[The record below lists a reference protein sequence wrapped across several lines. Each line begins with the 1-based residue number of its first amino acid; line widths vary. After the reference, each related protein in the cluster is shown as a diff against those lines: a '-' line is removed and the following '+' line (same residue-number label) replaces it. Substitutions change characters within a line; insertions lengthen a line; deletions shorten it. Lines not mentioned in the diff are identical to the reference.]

1 MLSRVPSQIG
11 KQSQKSIA
19 VLSALS
25 LQVGPKNFVIGPP
38 SWPPSQSPVSPPS
51 PRKPPPSAA
60 TESVDSLKT
69 SGPLTKPR
77 NSPSI
82 ADALPIATRKL
93 LHARLIKAAVIRMNC
108 LRRYAGILRF
118 GEGMRGQMP
127 SGLTFRNSCV
137 QNFSQCCCMRVEAE
151 FGRGFLPSGS
161 VQRREKHVPVI
172 IRLSLEQMPLEV
184 NGMTGLARKIR
195 MKMRIFC
202 SNAKYSES
210 IYPKIQPSISR
221 PPGGQNADE
230 NDSTEVSDELGIAD
244 DPSGQSG
251 DDTVNSEQLANNEPQ
266 HITTLTATMAIHSS
280 SVDSPG
286 SQPQT
291 DGFDTSL
298 GPSRLHQEQANDDF
312 DNVSS
317 EPIVMATSTSEVSLA
332 FGSSEPF
339 PQLPDQNSDLVENGL
354 QLKRTFSVGLLH
366 VDAEDVVVQIQ
377 QPDLQQSRSQSAD
390 GSNSRTE
397 TLFFN
402 PEMMN
407 QFRGMQDGE
416 ILVED
421 IRQPSFGSKSKQ
433 YAKIEDDV
441 CLVPSHADLQKSGR
455 VPNSTIRNGNEND
468 ASQLP
473 QQNPEVLRVEEP
485 DDDDVSA
492 LREEEII
499 PTRRLATVK
508 HSSPPRNTREHPRNP
523 DDSTDLKRPRGRNC
537 TKAVQAIYGS
547 RQAVET
553 GRSLVTKPGELKQSA
568 VREETP
574 PKTEA
579 PVQNARRNGKE
590 QNNKKNNNENP
601 ELSGNRKLVANS
613 SELDAEVLAYVSREI
628 GHWWL
633 SRNFW
638 KVSAQQA
645 VLAIILF
652 LAWYVMGFEEII
664 EVGLGS
670 GEKPLV
676 LQLAFLLATVLYPAV
691 LISVGKSGSNI
702 YWNHF
707 VSIAF
712 VFLGI
717 SAETRFQRIRGQLSD
732 QNNWAPPN

>member
-82 ADALPIATRKL
+82 ADALPIATRKP
-93 LHARLIKAAVIRMNC
+93 AVIRMNC
-108 LRRYAGILRF
+108 LRRYVGILRF

-161 VQRREKHVPVI
+161 VQRR
-172 IRLSLEQMPLEV
+172 
-184 NGMTGLARKIR
+184 
-195 MKMRIFC
+195 
-202 SNAKYSES
+202 
-210 IYPKIQPSISR
+210 
-221 PPGGQNADE
+221 
-230 NDSTEVSDELGIAD
+230 
-244 DPSGQSG
+244 
-251 DDTVNSEQLANNEPQ
+251 ANNEPQ

-298 GPSRLHQEQANDDF
+298 GPRRLHQERANDDF

-339 PQLPDQNSDLVENGL
+339 PRLPDQNSDLVENGL

-366 VDAEDVVVQIQ
+366 VDAEDVVVRIQ
-377 QPDLQQSRSQSAD
+377 QPDLQQSRSQSAE

-421 IRQPSFGSKSKQ
+421 IRQPSFGSKSK
-433 YAKIEDDV
+433 
-441 CLVPSHADLQKSGR
+441 
-455 VPNSTIRNGNEND
+455 
-468 ASQLP
+468 
-473 QQNPEVLRVEEP
+473 
-485 DDDDVSA
+485 
-492 LREEEII
+492 
-499 PTRRLATVK
+499 
-508 HSSPPRNTREHPRNP
+508 
-523 DDSTDLKRPRGRNC
+523 
-537 TKAVQAIYGS
+537 
-547 RQAVET
+547 
-553 GRSLVTKPGELKQSA
+553 
-568 VREETP
+568 
-574 PKTEA
+574 
-579 PVQNARRNGKE
+579 
-590 QNNKKNNNENP
+590 
-601 ELSGNRKLVANS
+601 
-613 SELDAEVLAYVSREI
+613 
-628 GHWWL
+628 
-633 SRNFW
+633 
-638 KVSAQQA
+638 
-645 VLAIILF
+645 
-652 LAWYVMGFEEII
+652 
-664 EVGLGS
+664 
-670 GEKPLV
+670 
-676 LQLAFLLATVLYPAV
+676 
-691 LISVGKSGSNI
+691 
-702 YWNHF
+702 
-707 VSIAF
+707 
-712 VFLGI
+712 
-717 SAETRFQRIRGQLSD
+717 
-732 QNNWAPPN
+732 